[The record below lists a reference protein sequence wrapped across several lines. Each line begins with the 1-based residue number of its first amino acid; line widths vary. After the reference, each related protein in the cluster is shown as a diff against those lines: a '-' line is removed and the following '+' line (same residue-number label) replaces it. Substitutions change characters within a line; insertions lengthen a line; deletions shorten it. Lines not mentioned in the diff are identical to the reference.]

1 MMSAI
6 SIAMFLTFSIYLTTS
21 FLSLGLFGQNT
32 TNNILLNFNE
42 LNGVM
47 PMLMQLIFLVVL
59 ICHVPYTF
67 LVGKEAICIVGDEI
81 LTKTMSKSLQK
92 MTEERQNDNDAPIS
106 ETQIILNM
114 ADKVYFSLTILT
126 YILTVITA
134 CSVDSL

>member
-1 MMSAI
+1 
-6 SIAMFLTFSIYLTTS
+6 
-21 FLSLGLFGQNT
+21 
-32 TNNILLNFNE
+32 
-42 LNGVM
+42 
-47 PMLMQLIFLVVL
+47 
-59 ICHVPYTF
+59 
-67 LVGKEAICIVGDEI
+67 
-81 LTKTMSKSLQK
+81 